1 MEKTVCLTTA
11 QALLKFLNQQYISID
26 GKETPYV
33 EGIFHVYGHG
43 NVLGIG
49 QALELEPG
57 HLKSYSGKMSRNGPC
72 GYCLCQTEFTQE
84 NFCRINICWT
94 GRGQSV
100 NSSGYGIRK

>member
-57 HLKSYSGKMSRNGPC
+57 HLK
-72 GYCLCQTEFTQE
+72 
-84 NFCRINICWT
+84 T

>member
-57 HLKSYSGKMSRNGPC
+57 HLKSYSGKMSREWPMR
-72 GYCLCQTEFTQE
+72 LLPLPD
-84 NFCRINICWT
+84 RIYARKFLPYQHLLDRARPIC
-94 GRGQSV
+94 
-100 NSSGYGIRK
+100 